1 MTIRIA
7 RLTYLN
13 CAPFYWGCE
22 NWGVP
27 LISCVPREL
36 GRLAAR
42 GEIDAGPMAV
52 VDWFGLE
59 NEFEP
64 VGSYGIAS
72 EGAVLSVLL
81 FSRRPIEMLA
91 GTLIGVTEETSTSF
105 RLLRLLLERF
115 HHLRGLS
122 YRRGEDGEARLL
134 IGDAA
139 LEEMKSGRWPFVYD
153 LAAEWQKWQGTP
165 FVFARWVIRRSL
177 AADTKS
183 LFQSLLDASFSRAM
197 TSLEEVAAC
206 FAGQASLSVDEIVA
220 YLRNLVFL
228 IGKREALGLAEFKRL
243 LSKEAQNA
251 DSKELGAVEDIKRP
265 A

>member
-1 MTIRIA
+1 MRVA

-13 CAPFYWGCE
+13 CAPFYWRCE
-22 NWGVP
+22 RWGVP
-27 LISCVPREL
+27 LVPCVPREL

-42 GEIDAGPMAV
+42 GEVDAGPMAV
-52 VDWFGLE
+52 VDWFDME

-64 VGSYGIAS
+64 VGPYGIAS

-91 GTLIGVTEETSTSF
+91 GALIGVTEETSTSF
-105 RLLRLLLERF
+105 RLLRLLLERC
-115 HHLRGLS
+115 HRLTGLR

-139 LEEMKSGRWPFVYD
+139 LEEMKRGQWPFVYD

-165 FVFARWVIRRSL
+165 FVFARWVVRGSL
-177 AADTKS
+177 AAEVKS
-183 LFQSLLDASFSRAM
+183 LFQSLLDASFHRAM
-197 TSLEEVAAC
+197 NSLEEVAAC
-206 FAGQASLSVDEIVA
+206 FAGQGSLSVDEIVA

-228 IGKREALGLAEFKRL
+228 IGRREEQGLAEFKRL
-243 LSKEAQNA
+243 LADEAQSAKREEPRAANA
-251 DSKELGAVEDIKRP
+251 RRD
-265 A
+265 